1 MTLIYIDMK
10 LTVVRTQFGKDATNG
25 ILLIDNVFEAYTLE
39 DQYQE
44 VKVMHETCI
53 PEGIYDIKLRTVGG
67 FHEKYK
73 KRYGD
78 KHKGMLHL
86 QDVPG
91 FTYILIH
98 AGNTDESTSGC
109 LIIGETQQDLDT
121 SKDGFI
127 GHSGKAYVKL
137 YDKVVKE
144 LLQDNDVTIE
154 YTTITK
160 LLNGGETIVPKK
172 RKKITRFV
180 PLKKGDKGK
189 KVKELQIMLNV
200 ISKSFINV
208 DGDYGAKT
216 LAAVVKFQNKY
227 KLTPDGVVGN
237 MTYAKLI
244 EVSRAKMNKG
254 KVNFD

>member
-1 MTLIYIDMK
+1 MK

-73 KRYGD
+73 NRYGEN
-78 KHKGMLHL
+78 HKGMLHL

-109 LIIGETQQDLDT
+109 LIIGETQQDLDI

-137 YDKVVKE
+137 YDKVVQE
-144 LLQDNDVTIE
+144 LLQGNDVTIE

-160 LLNGGETIVPKK
+160 LLSGGKTIVPKK

-189 KVKELQIMLNV
+189 KVKELQTMLN
-200 ISKSFINV
+200 IINKTFINI
-208 DGDYGAKT
+208 DGDYGNKT
-216 LAAVVKFQNKY
+216 LAAVVGFQKKY
-227 KLTPDGVVGN
+227 KLKPDGIVGN
-237 MTYAKLI
+237 MTYAKLV
-244 EVSRAKMNKG
+244 EVSRSKLNKG
-254 KVNFD
+254 KASFD